1 MERYI
6 KVIDKVMVCL
16 IVLAYIGVS
25 ASFILQAVV
34 IDYSL
39 TIMRILDGSVALGI
53 VAITTRLL
61 IKD

>member
-1 MERYI
+1 MERYK
-6 KVIDKVMVCL
+6 KVIDNVMVCL

-25 ASFILQAVV
+25 VSFILQAVV
-34 IDYSL
+34 NEYNL